1 MTDETKNVNIDQQA
15 DEFAAFIDMFLHPYR
30 DGGAAIRKEAFAKE
44 YNPVERDMKAGSFT
58 TTVYKEDT
66 NKHIF
71 FLHGGA
77 AVLGTN
83 EFFNNTV
90 CALADRGFRVS
101 IYEYPLAPEHNYI
114 EINEAVYGCF
124 REIRELYPDDEFHIW
139 GDSAGVTFGLNLLIR
154 LREENDQKRP
164 LKNVW
169 VSPCVNW
176 DIDNPECRKA
186 AESDDTLVW
195 EVMEACSPKLAP
207 EGNYTDP
214 DVSPLYADLRGLGGC
229 YVTYSSKEMFWPD
242 DVKFVEKLNGSEG
255 TNVDKIYV
263 CEGLFH
269 DYVLQT
275 DALPEAIKALD
286 EIAEY
291 LSN

>member
-1 MTDETKNVNIDQQA
+1 MTDETKNVNIDNQA

-30 DGGAAIRKEAFAKE
+30 DGGAAIRKETFAKE

-58 TTVYKEDT
+58 TTVYKVET
-66 NKHIF
+66 EKHIF

-101 IYEYPLAPEHNYI
+101 IYEYPLAPEHDYT

-124 REIRELYPDDEFHIW
+124 KEIKSLYPGDEFHIW
-139 GDSAGVTFGLNLLIR
+139 GDSAGVTFGLNLLVR
-154 LREENDQKRP
+154 LREEGDDSRP
-164 LKNVW
+164 MKNVW
-169 VSPCVNW
+169 VSPCINW

-207 EGNYTDP
+207 AGNYRDP
-214 DVSPLYADLRGLGGC
+214 EVSPMYADLSDLGTC

-242 DVKFVEKLNGSEG
+242 DEKFIRKLNETEG
-255 TNVDKIYV
+255 TEAEKVYV

-275 DALPEAIKALD
+275 DNLPEAVKALD
-286 EIAEY
+286 EISEF
-291 LSN
+291 LK